1 MTDDKKDD
9 WEPAKISRKRQR
21 PLTPATERTTV
32 STRFEPVIYQ
42 KVAQAAAAN
51 RRSLSSEIE
60 RLVTEHFTSGASEL
74 GAVNQRMATAFE
86 AGMKLGNLER
96 PVTELLKQSDA
107 YDRGIIHVVR
117 ALLAGHPEPQ
127 WGDMLLLIEGLY
139 GSVVELWRAAK
150 KPDYEQHRPLPRL
163 ETLDEM
169 ALRDERE
176 HAAHNIPADRDRF
189 R

>member
-1 MTDDKKDD
+1 MTDDEKDG

-21 PLTPATERTTV
+21 PLTPATERTMV
-32 STRFEPVIYQ
+32 STRFEPVIYE

-51 RRSLSSEIE
+51 RRSMSSEIE
-60 RLVTEHFTSGASEL
+60 RLVTEHFTSGSSEL
-74 GAVNQRMATAFE
+74 GVLRQQMETALT
-86 AGMKLGNLER
+86 AGLRFGN
-96 PVTELLKQSDA
+96 PDQPIPELLKDHFA
-107 YDRGIIHVVR
+107 FDLGTVRVVE
-117 ALLAGHPEPQ
+117 ALLGEHPAPR
-127 WGDMLLLIEGLY
+127 WGDILYLMTELHSLIEKF
-139 GSVVELWRAAK
+139 WRAAK

-176 HAAHNIPADRDRF
+176 HAAHNIPADRDRS